1 MITGSDAYHVLSAVV
16 PLYFAIGLG
25 FASVRLFRILTP
37 EQVAGVNRVVAL
49 VAVPVLG
56 FQFIAETN
64 LYHIE
69 YFFILADT
77 VSKALV
83 LASLLAAAFWAPK
96 RWLRRFTLSS
106 AHRLRAWAYDWSL
119 TIFMVAT
126 LPNTLIIGV
135 PVLTAMYG
143 ARAGDLIAQIVVAQV
158 IIWYSFLI
166 VAFECRAAISESVRV
181 LSISPRLAELTAVME
196 VDEYQTPSTLSM
208 ALPPPL
214 EAATKVQSPCGEE
227 ASSGP
232 ASDQASSC
240 NSMGHGGSDQ
250 GDMNGV
256 ESGVD
261 GEAGHKEPEE
271 ITSKGG
277 RGVASVSFA
286 EASSRSR
293 AALRPK
299 SSWRLKLKILARKLI
314 ANPNM
319 YSSTLGI
326 AYSLLSFGFDFGM
339 PLMLR
344 NTLDIISR
352 TGLGMSMY
360 SLGLFMGS
368 QNTLVPCGACIAAWT
383 LATRFI
389 AGPALMAGI
398 STACG
403 LRGDTLRI
411 ATLQAALPQ
420 GIVAFVFANEY
431 KVHAEV
437 LSTGVSLG
445 TVISIPILIVYYIL
459 FGLGTYSV
467 DDAGQS
473 WRSAIFKV
481 CPPLRP
487 AAATLPLL
495 DANQQS
501 LGSDA
506 NQDNS
511 DDGRSCEVSAWHTA
525 DSRPHVLIA
534 VLVSKVHGFRAEW
547 AAKEALVAA
556 RHIDQELEPRYTQNV
571 HSTSLIIE

>member
-25 FASVRLFRILTP
+25 YASVRLFHILTP

-77 VSKALV
+77 VSKAVV

-96 RWLRRFTLSS
+96 RWLHRFTLSS

-143 ARAGDLIAQIVVAQV
+143 ARAGNLIAQIVVAQV

-181 LSISPRLAELTAVME
+181 LSIPPRLAELTAVME
-196 VDEYQTPSTLSM
+196 GDGYQTPTTLCT

-214 EAATKVQSPCGEE
+214 KAAESQCPPGED
-227 ASSGP
+227 AGSGP
-232 ASDQASSC
+232 APDQASSC

-250 GDMNGV
+250 GEMNGS
-256 ESGVD
+256 ESD
-261 GEAGHKEPEE
+261 CEAGHKVSEE
-271 ITSKGG
+271 VTSKGG
-277 RGVASVSFA
+277 RGVAGVSFA
-286 EASSRSR
+286 EASSRSL

-299 SSWRLKLKILARKLI
+299 SSWRLILKILARKLI

-319 YSSTLGI
+319 YSSTLGV

-398 STACG
+398 SAACG

-437 LSTGVSLG
+437 LSTGVSFG
-445 TVISIPILIVYYIL
+445 TVISIPILIVLIMV
-459 FGLGTYSV
+459 F
-467 DDAGQS
+467 AG
-473 WRSAIFKV
+473 
-481 CPPLRP
+481 
-487 AAATLPLL
+487 
-495 DANQQS
+495 
-501 LGSDA
+501 
-506 NQDNS
+506 
-511 DDGRSCEVSAWHTA
+511 
-525 DSRPHVLIA
+525 
-534 VLVSKVHGFRAEW
+534 KVHGFHAEW

-556 RHIDQELEPRYTQNV
+556 RFLRSPRYHLNCNCRSKVAPFAYARNAGVGLADRNPTQFSSGFLPYAALATPPARCCQA
-571 HSTSLIIE
+571 HEICGK

>member
-83 LASLLAAAFWAPK
+83 LASLLAVAFWAPK

-143 ARAGDLIAQIVVAQV
+143 ARAGNLIAQIVVAQV

-181 LSISPRLAELTAVME
+181 LSIPPRLAELTAVIE
-196 VDEYQTPSTLSM
+196 DDGYQTPSTLCV

-214 EAATKVQSPCGEE
+214 EAAQKSQSPHSEE

-240 NSMGHGGSDQ
+240 NSMRHGGSGQ
-250 GDMNGV
+250 GDMNEL
-256 ESGVD
+256 ESD
-261 GEAGHKEPEE
+261 NKAGHKQAEE
-271 ITSKGG
+271 VTSKGG

-286 EASSRSR
+286 EASSRSL

-299 SSWRLKLKILARKLI
+299 SSWRLILKILARKLI

-319 YSSTLGI
+319 YSSTLGV

-398 STACG
+398 SAACG

-459 FGLGTYSV
+459 FGLYTYSI
-467 DDAGQS
+467 DGAGQS
-473 WRSAIFKV
+473 WRYAIVKV
-481 CPPLRP
+481 
-487 AAATLPLL
+487 LL
-495 DANQQS
+495 M
-501 LGSDA
+501 
-506 NQDNS
+506 
-511 DDGRSCEVSAWHTA
+511 
-525 DSRPHVLIA
+525 VLA
-534 VLVSKVHGFRAEW
+534 SKVHSFCAEW
-547 AAKEALVAA
+547 AAKEALVAG
-556 RHIDQELEPRYTQNV
+556 RFLHLQKT
-571 HSTSLIIE
+571 T